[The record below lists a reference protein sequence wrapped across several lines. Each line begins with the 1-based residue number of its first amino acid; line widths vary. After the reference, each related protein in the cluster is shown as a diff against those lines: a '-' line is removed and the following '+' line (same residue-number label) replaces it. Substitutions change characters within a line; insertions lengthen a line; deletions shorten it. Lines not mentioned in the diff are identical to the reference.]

1 MNKSENRFKLL
12 GLQDPF
18 NYLVEISPDPIYII
32 RNDKFIFVNKAW
44 LELFEYEE
52 KEVLDKKYFYL
63 NIVAPE
69 SQKLIQSKLNNPP
82 DEKPKSSK
90 YQFTCISKT
99 GKKIHTEAHVYG
111 VKIGDE
117 VAHVGIYRN
126 LTELNEEIE
135 KLSALKSGFLAQ
147 ISHEIRTP
155 INVILNFMDL
165 LKIDNIN
172 DIASSYEE
180 ELNIVESASRRIIRT
195 IDLILNMSEMQ
206 SGTYKGILK
215 EIDLHKDVIIPVF
228 NEMKSF
234 AKSKKIELEV
244 QLQTQKTKLIAD
256 EYSLQQIFQNLI
268 FNAIKYTSEGSVSIV
283 IKKNEAGKL
292 QAMVE
297 DTGVGI
303 SKEFIPRL
311 FQPFSQE
318 ETGYTRKF
326 EGNGLGLALVKKYCD
341 INKILID
348 VKTKKNIGTTFIL
361 NFPD

>member
-1 MNKSENRFKLL
+1 MNNSENRFKLL

-32 RNDKFIFVNKAW
+32 RNDELIFVNKAW
-44 LELFEYEE
+44 LELFEYQEN
-52 KEVLDKKYFYL
+52 EVLGKKQFYL

-69 SQKLIQSKLNNPP
+69 SQKLIHSKIKNPP
-82 DEKPKSSK
+82 NEEAKSSK
-90 YQFTCISKT
+90 YQFTGISKN
-99 GKKIHTEAHVYG
+99 GKKILIEAHVYG
-111 VKIGDE
+111 VKIGDTI
-117 VAHVGIYRN
+117 AHVGIYRN
-126 LTELNEEIE
+126 LTEVNEEIE

-155 INVILNFMDL
+155 INVILNFMEL
-165 LKIDNIN
+165 LKIDNIH
-172 DIASSYEE
+172 DIAATYEE

-215 EIDLHKDVIIPVF
+215 EIDLHKDVIVPVF
-228 NEMKSF
+228 NEMQSF
-234 AKSKKIELEV
+234 AKSKKLSVDITLE
-244 QLQTQKTKLIAD
+244 TQKTKLIAD

-268 FNAIKYTSEGSVSIV
+268 YNAIKYTSEGNISIIV
-283 IKKNEAGKL
+283 KKNEAGKL
-292 QAMVE
+292 QALVE

-318 ETGYTRKF
+318 ETGYTRKY

-341 INKILID
+341 INKIAID
-348 VKTKKNIGTTFIL
+348 VKTKKNLGTTFIL

>member
-1 MNKSENRFKLL
+1 MNNSEDRFKLL

-32 RNDKFIFVNKAW
+32 RNDEFIFVNKAW
-44 LELFEYEE
+44 LELFEYKES
-52 KEVLDKKYFYL
+52 EVLEKKFFYL

-69 SQKLIQSKLNNPP
+69 SQKLIQTKIKNPP
-82 DEKPKSSK
+82 DENSKSTK
-90 YQFTCISKT
+90 YQFACVSKS
-99 GKKIHTEAHVYG
+99 GKRILIEAIVYG
-111 VKIGDE
+111 VKIGE
-117 VAHVGIYRN
+117 TIAHVGIYRN
-126 LTELNEEIE
+126 LTEINDEIE

-155 INVILNFMDL
+155 INVILNFMEL

-172 DIASSYEE
+172 DIADTYED

-215 EIDLHKDVIIPVF
+215 ELDLHKDVIVPIY
-228 NEMKSF
+228 NEMQGF
-234 AKSKKIELEV
+234 AKSKKLDINIKLE
-244 QLQTQKTKLIAD
+244 TQRTKLIAD

-268 FNAIKYTSEGSVSIV
+268 FNAIKYTSEGSISII

-292 QAMVE
+292 QTMIE

-318 ETGYTRKF
+318 ETGYTRRF

-341 INKILID
+341 INKIAIE
-348 VKTKKNIGTTFIL
+348 VKTKKNLGTTFIL